1 MMAEAGYNRLVRERQ
16 ERMMTAGVLI
26 AALYWVVTWAAL
38 GRWIGARM
46 AGRSGAG
53 LVLGLLLGPL
63 GCAIALSL
71 RTPPAPPPPDP
82 LRAMAAP
89 AKPRKPA
96 APASVPCPCC
106 GVALAAAALVSGR
119 HVCPTCKGQFA
130 VE

>member
-1 MMAEAGYNRLVRERQ
+1 MD
-16 ERMMTAGVLI
+16 TSPVLI
-26 AALYWVVTWAAL
+26 IIAASYWLATWAV
-38 GRWIGARM
+38 IGLV
-46 AGRSGAG
+46 AGRRSSRGPSG

-71 RTPPAPPPPDP
+71 RTPPAPPAPDP

-96 APASVPCPCC
+96 AASSVPCPCC